1 MSKNLIAFTRTDL
14 ILLPITFNLWICIPN
29 GLQTRGKRK
38 SYFWHD
44 WPGLQSGQPW
54 IDLNA
59 AVRSFLEI
67 REGASTADI
76 ISLILFDTSA
86 RIVCKAMPLADLQ
99 PKLEAFLKMK
109 GGGTMFGPALKE
121 ARNVIGDVHHQ
132 IGYPPL
138 LIVMSDGG
146 SYDGEPEMVSWTLFI
161 SYKFH
166 CR

>member
-1 MSKNLIAFTRTDL
+1 LA
-14 ILLPITFNLWICIPN
+14 
-29 GLQTRGKRK
+29 
-38 SYFWHD
+38 
-44 WPGLQSGQPW
+44 GLQSIPANQPW
-54 IDLNA
+54 IDLKA

-67 REGASTADI
+67 RKDARTADI
-76 ISLILFDTSA
+76 ISLILFNHGA

-99 PKLEAFLKMK
+99 SKLEDFLQMK
-109 GGGTMFGPALKE
+109 GGGTRFGPALKE
-121 ARNVIGDVHHQ
+121 ALNVIGDVHHQ

-138 LIVMSDGG
+138 LILMSDGG